1 LRPAALLLIKDGVI
15 QRKNMRQE
23 MITEEELMAQLREQE
38 VEKFEEVKK
47 CYLEGDGHISVIK
60 KDTKND

>member
-1 LRPAALLLIKDGVI
+1 
-15 QRKNMRQE
+15 

-38 VEKFEEVKK
+38 VERVEEVKK

-60 KDTKND
+60 REAKNDGAEKTT

>member
-1 LRPAALLLIKDGVI
+1 
-15 QRKNMRQE
+15 

-38 VEKFEEVKK
+38 VERFEDVKK

-60 KDTKND
+60 KETKNDEAG